1 MGGGGVL
8 RYTVYIVH
16 GPDRVTVHPPPPPP
30 QDSLRPSF
38 YCSLDLPGYQKS
50 MPSKKKL
57 GWTTCFGP
65 FSKWPPSKSGNHL
78 LCHNLSSKA
87 ARVTKLVS
95 MYMFLG
101 VRNQILPIKNVSVM
115 CKIYKQLFQRIFRA
129 FLVIFCVSPWDREGY
144 CAPSTY
150 ESLKPSF
157 FCSLDLPQY
166 QKSMPSN
173 KSRMSYLFGP
183 FQNGRHWNLEITF
196 CAITWVLRQLESQN

>member
-1 MGGGGVL
+1 MVG
-8 RYTVYIVH
+8 YIVH
-16 GPDRVTVHPPPPPP
+16 GPDRVTVHPPPPPGQSETKFLLFIGPP
-30 QDSLRPSF
+30 QISKVDAI
-38 YCSLDLPGYQKS
+38 
-50 MPSKKKL
+50 KKKL

-87 ARVTKLVS
+87 VRVTKLVF

-101 VRNQILPIKNVSVM
+101 VRSPILPIKIVSVL

-144 CAPSTY
+144 YAPSTY

-166 QKSMPSN
+166 
-173 KSRMSYLFGP
+173 
-183 FQNGRHWNLEITF
+183 
-196 CAITWVLRQLESQN
+196 